1 MSLGWPATQ
10 TATGHLS
17 RQRRAWQAMA
27 AAVNQAALACLCT
40 APTRS
45 LHRLSSWT
53 ASCLDCRHQQR
64 RAQASLAAEQVL
76 SASSMSAWTARA
88 PAREQPRLQSNS
100 SRYARYLCCS
110 VHGDMTI
117 ACDRS
122 VSSMTA
128 DPFSRYILTMGYH
141 GVILMPSKCYVTTC
155 DASLRIPFN
164 LPLAHFRLLNC
175 FPIFHSPFL
184 PSCSDHGC
192 IFFVSSK
199 TNTHAP

>member
-1 MSLGWPATQ
+1 MSLGWPAMQ

-17 RQRRAWQAMA
+17 RQRRARQATA
-27 AAVNQAALACLCT
+27 AAVNQAAVACLCT

-53 ASCLDCRHQQR
+53 ASCLGCKHQQR
-64 RAQASLAAEQVL
+64 RAQAALAAEQVL

-88 PAREQPRLQSNS
+88 PGREQPRRQSNS
-100 SRYARYLCCS
+100 SRYARCLCCS

-128 DPFSRYILTMGYH
+128 DPFSRYILTVGYH
-141 GVILMPSKCYVTTC
+141 GVISMPSNCCVTTC
-155 DASLRIPFN
+155 DASLHIPFN
-164 LPLAHFRLLNC
+164 LQLAYFRLLNC
-175 FPIFHSPFL
+175 FPIVPESFPA
-184 PSCSDHGC
+184 
-192 IFFVSSK
+192 IMQ
-199 TNTHAP
+199 